1 MGFKIEKINR
11 SRTNEEPLADF
22 KKVAEANSGNITQ
35 KIYNHFRSSI
45 DPTIASSTLI
55 FRQIGWNNALV
66 EIGIELRKFQ
76 KNSEI
81 TEEELLKEI
90 LKIWTELRRQPMT
103 GDIKKGLEKYP
114 RNRYSDRFV
123 SWENTLQS
131 FVEWVN
137 NSEVSIP
144 CPVTSKKGN
153 RRNSTT
159 RGINLRLR
167 FKVMKRDNFKCCLCG
182 KAPAND
188 SEVELH
194 VDHIIPWVKG
204 GETEIKNL
212 QTLCSKCNL
221 GKSDL
226 TWSLS

>member
-1 MGFKIEKINR
+1 MDFKIEKINR
-11 SRTNEEPLADF
+11 SRTNEELLTDL

-35 KIYNHFRSSI
+35 KIYNDFRNSI
-45 DPTIASSTLI
+45 DPTIASVTLI
-55 FRQIGWNNALV
+55 CRQIGWNNALE
-66 EIGIELRKFQ
+66 EIGIELGKFQ
-76 KNSEI
+76 KNSKI
-81 TEEELLKEI
+81 TEEELLEEI
-90 LKIWTELRRQPMT
+90 LKIWTELGRQPTT
-103 GDIKKGLEKYP
+103 GDIKKGSGKYP
-114 RNRYSDRFV
+114 RNRYSERFG

-131 FVEWVN
+131 FVEWVSN
-137 NSEVSIP
+137 NEVIIP
-144 CPVTSKKGN
+144 SPITGNENDN
-153 RRNSTT
+153 RRNTT
-159 RGINLRLR
+159 IRDINLRLR

-226 TWSLS
+226 T